1 MKNKTALIFIL
12 LFFISG
18 VLPLQSQQSFTITE
32 DIVVAENEV
41 QNNVVSF
48 GGNVLIEGK
57 VREGVI
63 TFGGEIT
70 ISGEVGDVVLGFGS
84 NITLKST
91 AIVKGDVIVLGG
103 ELTKEIGCTI
113 EGDTVYFRGFEDLGR
128 FFSEGWKGAFIPFLI
143 AIKLISVF
151 ITFLLALLITALFPR
166 QIAFAS
172 NQVRKSFWP
181 VAGTGVLSIIIYV
194 GLIIFSA
201 LLSLVLI
208 GIPILLSL
216 IIIGLVIKIFGRVIL
231 FHFFGESLINAF
243 GKTKVSPFLAVVVGL
258 ILVSFISFIPILGG
272 LFTFCLSIIGW
283 GVVIRTKFGT
293 TENWFKK
300 RSEAS

>member
-1 MKNKTALIFIL
+1 MKNKTALIFIIL
-12 LFFISG
+12 LLICG
-18 VLPLQSQQSFTITE
+18 LLPLQSQQSFTITE
-32 DIVVAENEV
+32 DIVVAEDEV

-57 VREGVI
+57 VKEGVV
-63 TFGGEIT
+63 TFGSEVT

-84 NITLKST
+84 CITLKST
-91 AIVKGDVIVLGG
+91 AVVKGDVFILGG

-113 EGDTVYFRGFEDLGR
+113 EGDTVYFKGLEDLGK
-128 FFSEGWKGAFIPFLI
+128 FFSESWKGAFIPFLI

-194 GLIIFSA
+194 SLIIFSS
-201 LLSLVLI
+201 LLSLILI

>member
-1 MKNKTALIFIL
+1 MNNKTVLIFPL
-12 LFFISG
+12 LFFILG
-18 VLPLQSQQSFTITE
+18 LLPLQSQQCFSITE

-48 GGNVLIEGK
+48 GGDVLIEGK
-57 VREGVI
+57 VREGVV
-63 TFGGEIT
+63 TFGSEVT
-70 ISGEVGDVVLGFGS
+70 ISGEVGEVVLGFGS
-84 NITLKST
+84 NVTLKST
-91 AIVKGDVIVLGG
+91 AYIKGDVFVLGG
-103 ELTKEIGCTI
+103 KLTKEVGCTI

-128 FFSEGWKGAFIPFLI
+128 IFSEGWKGAFIPFLI

-181 VAGTGVLSIIIYV
+181 VVGTGALSIVIYV
-194 GLIIFSA
+194 GLVIFST
-201 LLSLVLI
+201 LLSLLLI

-216 IIIGLVIKIFGRVIL
+216 VIIGFVIKIFGRVIL

-243 GKTKVSPFLAVVVGL
+243 GKTRVSPFLAVVVGL
-258 ILVSFISFIPILGG
+258 VIVSFISFIPILGG

>member
-1 MKNKTALIFIL
+1 MNNKAALIFVIL
-12 LFFISG
+12 FLICG
-18 VLPLQSQQSFTITE
+18 LLPLHSQQSFAFTE
-32 DIVVAENEV
+32 DIVVAEDEV

-57 VREGVI
+57 VKEGVVS
-63 TFGGEIT
+63 FGGEVT

-91 AIVKGDVIVLGG
+91 AVVQGDVFILGG
-103 ELTKEIGCTI
+103 ELTKEPGCTI
-113 EGDTVYFRGFEDLGR
+113 EGDTVYFRGFEDLSK
-128 FFSEGWKGAFIPFLI
+128 FFSESWKGAFIPFLI

-172 NQVRKSFWP
+172 NQIRKSFWP
-181 VAGTGVLSIIIYV
+181 VVGTGLLSIIIYIS
-194 GLIIFSA
+194 LIIFSA

-216 IIIGLVIKIFGRVIL
+216 IIIGLIIKIFGRVVL

-243 GKTKVSPFLAVVVGL
+243 GKTKVSPFPAVVVGL
-258 ILVSFISFIPILGG
+258 VIVSFISFIPILGG

-283 GVVIRTKFGT
+283 GVIIRTKFGT

-300 RSEAS
+300 RSMTG

>member
-1 MKNKTALIFIL
+1 MNNKTVLIFPL
-12 LFFISG
+12 LFFIIG
-18 VLPLQSQQSFTITE
+18 LLPLQSQQCFSITE
-32 DIVVAENEV
+32 DIVVAKDEV

-63 TFGGEIT
+63 TFGSEVI

-84 NITLKST
+84 CITLKST
-91 AIVKGDVIVLGG
+91 AVVKGDVLILGG
-103 ELTKEIGCTI
+103 ELTKEVGCSI

-181 VAGTGVLSIIIYV
+181 VVGTGALSIIIYV
-194 GLIIFSA
+194 GLVIFST
-201 LLSLVLI
+201 LLSLLLI

-216 IIIGLVIKIFGRVIL
+216 VIIGFVIKIFGRVIL

-243 GKTKVSPFLAVVVGL
+243 GKTRVSPFLAVVVGL
-258 ILVSFISFIPILGG
+258 VIVSFISFIPILGG

-300 RSEAS
+300 KSEAS